1 MKNLISIIVPLF
13 NEEENIPILLQD
25 VQEVMAAENLAF
37 EIILVDDG
45 SSDGTYK
52 VIKGQAAKD
61 SRING
66 IRFRRNHGQTAAIM
80 AGIELARGEVCITMD
95 GDLQHDPGQIQEFLA
110 KIKEGYDIVCSY
122 RHKRDDAFL
131 RRFPS
136 RVANYVARKF
146 SGHELKDFGST
157 FRAYRTSVAREMPI
171 YGEMHRFIPVF
182 AGMLTDRITE
192 IPITLKPRLHGTSN
206 YGLSRTFR
214 VFSDLIVLL
223 FFAGFF
229 NRPSHIFG
237 YISIMLGLP
246 GFAILS
252 WLSINKV
259 FRQVPI
265 MDSGPLFFLGVMLS
279 LVAVQLFT
287 TGIVCEYLVR
297 IYYKKDNRQP
307 YSLAD
312 TTFSKSSE

>member
-1 MKNLISIIVPLF
+1 MKNLTSIIVPLF
-13 NEEENIPILLQD
+13 NEEENIPALLQA
-25 VQEVMAAENLAF
+25 VQEVMTRENLAF

-45 SSDGTYK
+45 SIDGTYK
-52 VIKGQAAKD
+52 VIKEEAAKD
-61 SRING
+61 SRVNG

-80 AGIELARGEVCITMD
+80 AGIEHARGEVCITMD
-95 GDLQHDPGQIQEFLA
+95 GDLQHDPHQIPEFLT
-110 KIKEGYDIVCSY
+110 KIKEGYDLVCSY

-131 RRFPS
+131 KRFPS
-136 RVANYVARKF
+136 KVANYLARKF
-146 SGHELKDFGST
+146 SGHDLKDFGST

-214 VFSDLIVLL
+214 VLSDLVVLL

-229 NRPSHIFG
+229 NRPIHIFG
-237 YISIMLGLP
+237 YISIILGLP
-246 GFAILS
+246 GFTILS
-252 WLSINKV
+252 WLSVNKV

-312 TTFSKSSE
+312 TTFSKQSE